1 MRLSRVFG
9 IILILNEVHIL
20 ILTIDIGNTNIKFGS
35 FIGDDM
41 VATRRVST
49 ERRCTADEYGIIIKE
64 LLLQSGNKVEDVEGV
79 VVSSVVPALNYTME
93 HACEFLFGKKP
104 LAVSHK
110 VDTGITIDY
119 DNPTGLGAD
128 RIVGMASAYHYYGG
142 PLITIDFGTATTFNL
157 VDKDGRFFGGAI
169 CPGIKTGA
177 EALVDKTAKLPH
189 IELVKPDSIVG
200 KDTRGCMQSGIIYGY
215 AGLVKYMVEKFK
227 SLPEMVGAKVVAT
240 GGLGSLISQIEPDL
254 VDVTDRALALKGLN
268 FIYHL
273 NKGKN

>member
-1 MRLSRVFG
+1 MSLFWYNRFQR
-9 IILILNEVHIL
+9 EVRIL

-35 FIGDDM
+35 FDGHEM

-64 LLLQSGNKVEDVEGV
+64 LLSGSNNAVGDVEGV
-79 VVSSVVPALNYTME
+79 VMSSVVPALNYTME

-104 LAVSHK
+104 LVVSNSTY
-110 VDTGITIDY
+110 TGITIDY
-119 DNPTGLGAD
+119 DSPNGLGAD
-128 RIVGMASAYHYYGG
+128 RIVGMASAYHNYGG

-157 VDKDGRFFGGAI
+157 IDKNGRFFGGAI

-177 EALVDKTAKLPH
+177 EALVNKTAKLPH

-200 KDTRGCMQSGIIYGY
+200 RDTRGCMQSGIIYGY
-215 AGLVKYMVEKFK
+215 AGLVKYMVDGFK
-227 SLPEMVGAKVVAT
+227 ALPEMKGAKVVAT
-240 GGLGSLISQIEPDL
+240 GGLSELISQIEPNI

-268 FIYHL
+268 YIYHL
-273 NKGKN
+273 NQNK